1 MGMPYFSKETKT
13 KSNIIEILSQEWPLT
28 AKKIF
33 FMIKKKGAKNISYQ
47 AVFKALQELVK
58 EKVIAKNG
66 REYIISPIWAQKSN
80 ILLKALQEKYE
91 DAGLITSRKEVEEL
105 NFPTMKSLWIDVINK
120 LKRGYF
126 GESKQI
132 YMKLNR
138 LFFLPFPSEDINFL
152 KKYLKDKEVIIFCKD
167 SSFLSQFVKKY
178 LESFNVKIYLGV
190 IGKPLTEIDIGGC
203 ILYMHDEPERKLE
216 KEINNAFKLK
226 ETNEKFWQF
235 YGKIFD
241 TQNPCKLIIRRNQ
254 EFVRKNRQE
263 MEELYKK
270 VKAKA

>member
-1 MGMPYFSKETKT
+1 MGLPYFSKETKT
-13 KSNIIEILSQEWPLT
+13 KSNILEILSQEWPLT

-33 FMIKKKGAKNISYQ
+33 FNTKKSAKSVSYQ

-58 EKVIAKNG
+58 EKVITKEG
-66 REYIISPIWAQKSN
+66 REYYISPIWTQKSN
-80 ILLKALQEKYE
+80 ILLKNLQEKYE
-91 DAGLITSRKEVEEL
+91 EKGLITSKKEVEEL
-105 NFPTMKSLWIDVINK
+105 NFPTMKALWVDVMTK
-120 LKRGYF
+120 LKKGYF

-138 LFFLPFPSEDINFL
+138 LFFLPFPSEDVTFL

-167 SSFLSQFVKKY
+167 NSFLSQFVKKY

-190 IGKPLTEIDIGGC
+190 IGKPLTEVDIGEC
-203 ILYMHDEPERKLE
+203 VLYMHDEPERRLE
-216 KEINNAFKLK
+216 KEINDAFKLK

-241 TQNPCKLIIRRNQ
+241 TQNPCKLIIRRNP

-263 MEELYKK
+263 MEALSKK
-270 VKAKA
+270 VKTKP

>member
-216 KEINNAFKLK
+216 K
-226 ETNEKFWQF
+226 
-235 YGKIFD
+235 
-241 TQNPCKLIIRRNQ
+241 
-254 EFVRKNRQE
+254 
-263 MEELYKK
+263 
-270 VKAKA
+270 